1 MEYSKAV
8 LIYNAITKTP
18 IKNEPDYLELLEDFK
33 NYAIKY
39 AEMRV
44 DWYMADIQK
53 RIEIDKRRTSLHN
66 ALIANVNSLAR
77 YMESRGQDISWR
89 TEMGDDR
96 KEIGDFACYYHC
108 FMGIAAR

>member
-44 DWYMADIQK
+44 DWYMADYK
-53 RIEIDKRRTSLHN
+53 AYR
-66 ALIANVNSLAR
+66 
-77 YMESRGQDISWR
+77 
-89 TEMGDDR
+89 DR
-96 KEIGDFACYYHC
+96 
-108 FMGIAAR
+108 